1 MDFTPSET
9 QRELGALT
17 RRIVTDHVTVE
28 RLRAAEEAG
37 ERYDRPLWAA
47 LAQAG
52 VLSAEVGLLER
63 CSVLIELGRALAP
76 VPYLPTVAAAGAAL
90 AEFGSAEQ
98 RDQWLAP
105 ALAGRAVLAVAPF
118 TDYTA
123 RPTAVRRSE
132 PGWRPAAPA
141 PGTAPPE
148 WRLTGEVT
156 AVTAG
161 LVADAFLVAAEG
173 TDGPAVFV
181 VLPGDQGVTLERQRM
196 VDHDDAA
203 LLILDDVPLTE
214 DRRLAGSEVPAWLS
228 DRLTVG
234 LCAYQLGVLQQAL
247 ELTAEHA
254 RTRIQFG
261 RPIGAFQAVSQRLA
275 DAYVDVQAVEL
286 ALWNAAWTLENP
298 EGGEAPAAVATA
310 KFWAADAGHRVAHT
324 LVHVHGGTGIDL
336 EHPVHRYFLAASRT
350 EFEHGSAIASLLRLG
365 SALCEDLPRLYPG

>member
-1 MDFTPSET
+1 MDFTPSQA

-28 RLRAAEEAG
+28 RLQAAEAAG
-37 ERYDRPLWAA
+37 ERFDRRLWAA
-47 LAQAG
+47 LAAAG
-52 VLSAEVGLLER
+52 VLAAEVGQLER

-98 RDQWLAP
+98 RDRWLAP
-105 ALAGRAVLAVAPF
+105 ALAGQAVLAVAPL
-118 TDYTA
+118 TDDAA

-132 PGWRPAAPA
+132 PGRRLAAAAAGTPA
-141 PGTAPPE
+141 PT

-161 LVADAFLVAAEG
+161 PVAEAFLVAAD
-173 TDGPAVFV
+173 TADGPAVWV
-181 VLPGDQGVTLERQRM
+181 VLPSDQGVTLERQRM

-203 LLILDDVPLTE
+203 WMILDDVPLSE
-214 DRRLAGSEVPAWLS
+214 DRRLASPDSDVAGWLA
-228 DRLTVG
+228 DRVTVG

-254 RTRIQFG
+254 RTRHQFG

-275 DAYVDVQAVEL
+275 DAYIDVQAAEL
-286 ALWNAAWTLENP
+286 TLWNAAWALENP
-298 EGGEAPAAVATA
+298 ETGEAPAAVATA
-310 KFWAADAGHRVAHT
+310 KFWAAEAGHRVAHT

-336 EHPVHRYFLAASRT
+336 AHPVHRYFLAAKRT
-350 EFEHGSAIASLLRLG
+350 EFEHGSATTHLLRL
-365 SALCEDLPRLYPG
+365 SHALCEDLPRL